1 MAGDQSVIYW
11 QPPNLRP
18 PRRGTYQPTRHPS
31 TSTWNTNDWP
41 DLILCVERTL
51 LSAKILQQGGTSQVR
66 CLPSPAVVTLALC
79 NSTMQLPMMP
89 HAASHRHRP
98 VPYIPPTSSLLCFPP
113 TLIHSRVCREADGR
127 LKASF
132 VKLAGV
138 AIFWLGGE
146 DRVVLALP
154 IPLSFP
160 FDASPHSLAW
170 LQPVRTST
178 FLHPQ
183 NSLLTQLGA
192 ELAFCTRLEK

>member
-1 MAGDQSVIYW
+1 M
-11 QPPNLRP
+11 
-18 PRRGTYQPTRHPS
+18 PRS
-31 TSTWNTNDWP
+31 FACS
-41 DLILCVERTL
+41 
-51 LSAKILQQGGTSQVR
+51 QQKLVAGTSQVR
-66 CLPSPAVVTLALC
+66 CRLFTLGPRCDTCFVQPHNAAANDAPPRFPPSSPC
-79 NSTMQLPMMP
+79 SI
-89 HAASHRHRP
+89 H
-98 VPYIPPTSSLLCFPP
+98 SSLACFPP
-113 TLIHSRVCREADGR
+113 PLIHSRVCREADGR

-138 AIFWLGGE
+138 AIFWLRGE

-192 ELAFCTRLEK
+192 ELACCTRLEKQEWDASQHAKIRKVG